1 MGNYKPTDVRLFSFI
16 DLPDVLIKKRRHI
29 MSKKNK
35 EKATKKKENQRIR
48 FLSPDSS
55 LYKSSAT
62 IILRGKSKTD
72 KDKQSKLLEFLS
84 RAPISFNSDDSE

>member
-16 DLPDVLIKKRRHI
+16 DLPDVLTKKRRHI
-29 MSKKNK
+29 MSNKNK

-55 LYKSSAT
+55 LYKSSVT